1 MKVFNLTALLFV
13 SLCTGSAADF
23 ADAPAASFPFSDVM
37 SANHIHALLE
47 SSETLDMNT
56 FERGQPCF
64 VSLAALEGY
73 PKRPENRQEMQNS
86 FESAAVHKSLR
97 GVEMADGTMRDNERV
112 QELVTYFKTKNIDM
126 ERLLKDERL
135 ELYDEIS
142 SRFIN
147 SAEKKTPTLKEYKDI
162 LN

>member
-13 SLCTGSAADF
+13 SLCTGSAATT
-23 ADAPAASFPFSDVM
+23 AAAPATPFPFSDSM

-97 GVEMADGTMRDNERV
+97 GVEDRKST
-112 QELVTYFKTKNIDM
+112 
-126 ERLLKDERL
+126 RLNSSHVAISYAVFCLK
-135 ELYDEIS
+135 
-142 SRFIN
+142 
-147 SAEKKTPTLKEYKDI
+147 KK
-162 LN
+162 

>member
-13 SLCTGSAADF
+13 SLCTGSAATT
-23 ADAPAASFPFSDVM
+23 AAAPATPFPFSDSM

-47 SSETLDMNT
+47 SSERLDMNT

-73 PKRPENRQEMQNS
+73 PQRPENRQEMQNS

-97 GVEMADGTMRDNERV
+97 GGEMADGTMSDNERV
-112 QELVTYFKTKNIDM
+112 QELVTEFKTKHLDL
-126 ERLLKDERL
+126 ERLVTDERF
-135 ELYDEIS
+135 ERFDERP
-142 SRFIN
+142 SRF
-147 SAEKKTPTLKEYKDI
+147 PT
-162 LN
+162 